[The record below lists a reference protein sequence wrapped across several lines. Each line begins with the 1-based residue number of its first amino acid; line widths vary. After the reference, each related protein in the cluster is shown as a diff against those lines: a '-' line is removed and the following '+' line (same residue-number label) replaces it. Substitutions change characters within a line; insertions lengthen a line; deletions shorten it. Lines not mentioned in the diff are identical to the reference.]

1 MIHVETI
8 KGQKVVEV
16 QGTNAVILSDLA
28 HVINGV
34 KYHLLM
40 KENKLTNE
48 QANTIMT
55 QVYMDAMLSDY
66 DTKGENDE
74 DNN

>member
-8 KGQKVVEV
+8 KGQKVVEI
-16 QGTNAVILSDLA
+16 QGTNAVILTDLA

-40 KENKLTNE
+40 KENSLTDE
-48 QANTIMT
+48 QANAIMT
-55 QVYMDAMLSDY
+55 RVYMESMMEDF
-66 DTKGENDE
+66 DTKGENK
-74 DNN
+74 